1 MREKKVSYLEAI
13 RQAIREEMLRDEAVL
28 LLGEAP
34 DLFEDMVHINARLLE
49 EFGPGRVI
57 ETPMSEAAII
67 GSAVGAALMGMR
79 PVAEMQFL
87 DFIACGF
94 EQILNLATQ
103 EYWRAAGTPVPMVI
117 RGPAG
122 SASALDLA
130 RGSEL
135 DESEAELFHLPNI
148 KVVAPATVYD
158 AKGLLK
164 AAIRD
169 NSPVLYLEHTVLY
182 HLAEP
187 SERLLEEDYVVPLG
201 KAVVRREGEDL
212 TMLSYGAMVHLCLQA
227 ARMLEED
234 DDLAVEV
241 LDLRTLMPLDRA
253 TIQESVRRTNKVLFV
268 HEDTMAERV
277 GSELTALITAD
288 LAEYLNGPVTRVR
301 APYVAPSSMLPER
314 AYMPHTAK
322 ILSAARSLAAY

>member
-13 RQAIREEMLRDEAVL
+13 GQAIREEMLRDDAVL

-34 DLFEDMVHINARLLE
+34 ELFEDLVNINARLLQ
-49 EFGPGRVI
+49 EFGPARVI

-103 EYWRAAGTPVPMVI
+103 EYWRAGTSVPMVI

-122 SASALDLA
+122 SISALEMG

-135 DESEAELFHLPNI
+135 DESEAELFHIPNI
-148 KVVAPATVYD
+148 KVVAPSTVYD
-158 AKGLLK
+158 AKGMLK

-187 SERLLEEDYVVPLG
+187 SEELPLEDYVVPLG
-201 KAVVRREGEDL
+201 KAVVRREGEDM

-227 ARMLEED
+227 ARKLEED
-234 DDLAVEV
+234 DDLTVEV
-241 LDLRTLMPLDRA
+241 LDLRTLMPLDREA
-253 TIQESVRRTNKVLFV
+253 IQESVRRTNKVLFV

-288 LAEYLNGPVTRVR
+288 LAEYLNGPVTRVS
-301 APYVAPSSMLPER
+301 APYVPPSYMLPER
-314 AYMPHTAK
+314 TYTPHTAK